1 MNEIKY
7 KTNPIAGIIALV
19 FIVFMIWLVFNF
31 VKGLFSILSFLAIP
45 LFILAVIFNYQ
56 VVGDY
61 FKWIYTLF
69 KKEPAKGLLAGAGT
83 VIGYPV
89 VAAYLFFKAFSNR
102 KIAAKKEEKKP
113 GEYIK
118 FEEMEEDED
127 FLELPKIPGEKVI
140 QKQSRDQNKYDDL
153 FS

>member
-19 FIVFMIWLVFNF
+19 FIAFMVWLVFNF

-45 LFILAVIFNYQ
+45 LFILALILNYR

-61 FKWIYTLF
+61 FKWIYKLF

-83 VIGYPV
+83 VIGYPL

-102 KIAAKKEEKKP
+102 KIAVKEEKKKP
-113 GEYIK
+113 GEYIR
-118 FEEMEEDED
+118 FEDVEDED
-127 FLELPKIPGEKVI
+127 FLELPEIHGDKVMH
-140 QKQSRDQNKYDDL
+140 KNSKDQNNYEDL